1 MTAQPPLRKGGR
13 EGEVDFGRWQRSG
26 YQLGASKHLQVLVG
40 GLFQP
45 CVDLQVYTE
54 IQQRVWTVMA
64 VFAGV
69 THLGSASSCSPRQ
82 AEADRSDKGENKF
95 ADY

>member
-1 MTAQPPLRKGGR
+1 MCRSASVYRDTTACL
-13 EGEVDFGRWQRSG
+13 D
-26 YQLGASKHLQVLVG
+26 
-40 GLFQP
+40 
-45 CVDLQVYTE
+45 C
-54 IQQRVWTVMA
+54 VMA

-82 AEADRSDKGENKF
+82 AEADRSDKGENKL